1 MLHMFGLPK
10 ALLPIY
16 LVTFLD
22 VLGLTI
28 LIPLLPALAQK
39 IHTSPAMMGVAIS
52 VTAVFATLSSPGWG
66 RLSDKVSRKTVLQY
80 SQCFSLV
87 GFVLLALA
95 GNLWLLFISRAIEG
109 LGGGNLG
116 VAQSYIADETK
127 PEQRE
132 KAFAFSAA
140 AFGIGFVIGP
150 TLAGQLL
157 RIDVSV
163 PFWVAAALQATN
175 LVITHLFLEKT
186 GAKRGSKTN
195 TKAILGELKE
205 RTMLNLMGRQFLYI
219 FSFTYFFTI
228 FSLYLQREMGM
239 APENSSLFLALAG
252 GIGALIQI
260 VAVDRLNDRFG
271 EYILSEAA
279 FALGFVAFA
288 AMFFIGKSITM
299 FVAILVVW
307 AISGSFLRPTLNKLI
322 ADHASEDKRGA
333 ILGFA
338 DSLNNFSMIIAPAA
352 GGAVLGYSSTYIG
365 VLPAIAVA
373 GAFLLG
379 LFGPKKSRGGKQQKQ
394 PGSAAAAASV
404 A

>member
-1 MLHMFGLPK
+1 MFGLPK

-16 LVTFLD
+16 LIVFLD

-39 IHTSPAMMGVAIS
+39 LHSTPAVMGAAIS
-52 VTAVFATLSSPGWG
+52 VTAVWATLSSPVWG

-87 GFVLLALA
+87 GFVLLALTN
-95 GNLWLLFISRAIEG
+95 NLWLLFISRSIEG

-127 PEQRE
+127 PDQRE

-163 PFWVAAALQATN
+163 PFWVAAALQAAN

-186 GAKRGSKTN
+186 EAKNADKVD
-195 TKAILGELKE
+195 TKAIVGELKK
-205 RTMLNLMGRQFLYI
+205 RPMLNVMGRQFLYI

-228 FSLYLQREMGM
+228 FSLYLQREMNM
-239 APENSSLFLALAG
+239 PPETSSLFLAVAG
-252 GIGALIQI
+252 AVGAVMQI
-260 VAVDRLNDRFG
+260 FAIDRLNKRFG
-271 EYILSEAA
+271 EFILSEAA

-288 AMFFIGKSITM
+288 AMFFIGHSIVI

-307 AISGSFLRPTLNKLI
+307 AISGSALRPTLNKLI
-322 ADHASEDKRGA
+322 ADRAPEEQRGA

-338 DSLNNFSMIIAPAA
+338 DSLNNFSMIVAPAA
-352 GGAVLGYSSTYIG
+352 GGIILGFAPVAIG
-365 VLPAIAVA
+365 VLPAIAIA
-373 GAFLLG
+373 GAFVLG
-379 LFGPKKSRGGKQQKQ
+379 LFGKKPERHKDQQQ
-394 PGSAAAAASV
+394 PASAAAPSAA
-404 A
+404 

>member
-1 MLHMFGLPK
+1 MFFGLPRT
-10 ALLPIY
+10 LIPIY
-16 LVTFLD
+16 ITVFLD

-39 IHTSPAMMGVAIS
+39 LHSSPAVMGAAIS
-52 VTAVFATLSSPGWG
+52 VTAVCATISSPFWG
-66 RLSDKVSRKTVLQY
+66 RLSDKVSRKTVLQI

-87 GFVLLALA
+87 GYALLALS
-95 GNLWLLFISRAIEG
+95 GTVWLLFVARAIEG

-116 VAQSYIADETK
+116 VAQSFIADETK

-163 PFWVAAALQATN
+163 PFWVACALQGAN
-175 LVITHLFLEKT
+175 LIVTHFFLEKT
-186 GAKRGSKTN
+186 KAKSSEKVD
-195 TKAILGELKE
+195 TKGIIAELKK
-205 RTMLNLMGRQFLYI
+205 RPMVNVMGRQFLYI

-228 FSLYLQREMGM
+228 FSLYLQREMHM
-239 APENSSLFLALAG
+239 PPEISSLFLAVAG
-252 GIGALIQI
+252 AVGAVVQI
-260 VAVDRLNDRFG
+260 FAMERLNKRFG
-271 EYILSEAA
+271 EYLLSEAA

-288 AMFFIGKSITM
+288 AMFFIGQSITI

-307 AISGSFLRPTLNKLI
+307 AISGSALRPTLNKLI
-322 ADHASEDKRGA
+322 ADRAPEKERGA

-352 GGAVLGYSSTYIG
+352 GGIILGFSPTVIG
-365 VLPAIAVA
+365 VLPAIAIA
-373 GAFLLG
+373 GAFFLG
-379 LFGPKKSRGGKQQKQ
+379 LFGHKREGERNTAKSQDAQAT
-394 PGSAAAAASV
+394 SAA
-404 A
+404 

>member
-1 MLHMFGLPK
+1 MFGLPK

-16 LVTFLD
+16 IITFLD

-39 IHTSPAMMGVAIS
+39 LHSTPAVMGVAIA
-52 VTAVFATLSSPGWG
+52 VTALCATISSPFWG

-87 GFVLLALA
+87 GFVLLALT
-95 GNLWLLFISRAIEG
+95 NTLWLLFISRAIEG

-132 KAFAFSAA
+132 KAFAFGAA

-163 PFWVAAALQATN
+163 PFWVAAALQAAN
-175 LVITHLFLEKT
+175 LVVTHLFLEKT
-186 GAKRGSKTN
+186 TAKNAEKVN
-195 TKAILGELKE
+195 TKAILGELKKPP
-205 RTMLNLMGRQFLYI
+205 MLNVMGRQLLYI

-228 FSLYLQREMGM
+228 FSLYLDREMHM
-239 APENSSLFLALAG
+239 PPETSSLFLAVAG
-252 GIGALIQI
+252 GVGAVVQI
-260 VAVDRLNDRFG
+260 FAVDRLNKRFG
-271 EYILSEAA
+271 EYLFSEAA

-288 AMFFIGKSITM
+288 AMFFIGHSIVI

-307 AISGSFLRPTLNKLI
+307 AISGSALRPTLNKLI
-322 ADHASEDKRGA
+322 ADHAPEEERGA

-338 DSLNNFSMIIAPAA
+338 DSLNNFSMIIAPVA
-352 GGAVLGYSSTYIG
+352 GGVILGFSPVAIG
-365 VLPAIAVA
+365 VLPAIAIA
-373 GAFLLG
+373 GAFVLG
-379 LFGPKKSRGGKQQKQ
+379 LFGKKPKKDKEQQQ
-394 PGSAAAAASV
+394 PASVAAAS
-404 A
+404 AA

>member
-1 MLHMFGLPK
+1 MFGLPK

-16 LVTFLD
+16 LITFLD

-39 IHTSPAMMGVAIS
+39 LHSTPALMGVAIS
-52 VTAVFATLSSPGWG
+52 VTAVFATISSPFWG
-66 RLSDKVSRKTVLQY
+66 RLSDRVSRKTVLQF

-87 GFVLLALA
+87 GFVLLALT
-95 GNLWLLFISRAIEG
+95 NTLWLLFVSRAIEG

-127 PEQRE
+127 EDQRE
-132 KAFAFSAA
+132 KAFAFGAA

-163 PFWVAAALQATN
+163 PFWVAAALQAAN

-186 GAKRGSKTN
+186 AAKGADKVD
-195 TKAILGELKE
+195 TKAILGQLKKP
-205 RTMLNLMGRQFLYI
+205 RMLNVMGRQFLYI

-228 FSLYLQREMGM
+228 FSLYLDRQMHMR
-239 APENSSLFLALAG
+239 PEDSSLFLAVAG
-252 GIGALIQI
+252 AVGALVQI
-260 VAVDRLNDRFG
+260 FAIERLNKRFG
-271 EYILSEAA
+271 EYVLSEAG

-288 AMFFIGKSITM
+288 AMFFIGHSIVI
-299 FVAILVVW
+299 FVAILIVW
-307 AISGSFLRPTLNKLI
+307 AISGSALRPTLNKLI
-322 ADHASEDKRGA
+322 ADHAPENERGA

-338 DSLNNFSMIIAPAA
+338 DSLNNLSMIVAPAA
-352 GGAVLGYSSTYIG
+352 GGVILGFSPVAIG
-365 VLPAIAVA
+365 VLPAIAIA
-373 GAFLLG
+373 GAFVLG
-379 LFGPKKSRGGKQQKQ
+379 LFGKKPESNKDQEQ
-394 PGSAAAAASV
+394 PASAAAPSPA
-404 A
+404 